1 MSAIETIEDALLAK
15 VVARISTATTQRG
28 AKAIE
33 DIPVTSLPYA
43 FTASPSISSEAVAF
57 EQRVRRTG
65 INVVVVW
72 KRPADA
78 TGTGT
83 LRAAVINDL
92 EAIETAIEETDPTLA
107 ATVKAARVDQMF
119 LDENPDS
126 PFYVGVIVVVVE
138 ERR

>member
-33 DIPVTSLPYA
+33 DIPPTSLPYA
-43 FTASPSISSEAVAF
+43 FTASPAISSEAVDF
-57 EQRVRRTG
+57 EQRIRRTG
-65 INVVVVW
+65 VNVVIVW

-78 TGTGT
+78 SGTGS
-83 LRAAVINDL
+83 LRAAVLNDI
-92 EAIETAIEETDPTLA
+92 EAIETAIEETDPTLSS
-107 ATVKAARVDQMF
+107 TVKAARVDSFF

-126 PFYVGVIVVVVE
+126 NVYVGVLGIVVE

>member
-1 MSAIETIEDALLAK
+1 MSAIETIENALLAK
-15 VVARISTATTQRG
+15 VVAQIATVTTQRG

-43 FTASPSISSEAVAF
+43 FTASPAISSEAVDF

-65 INVVVVW
+65 INVVIVW

-78 TGTGT
+78 SGAGS
-83 LRAAVINDL
+83 LRAEALTDI

-107 ATVKAARVDQMF
+107 ATVKAARVESFF
-119 LDENPDS
+119 LDENPES
-126 PFYVGVIVVVVE
+126 NVYVGVLGIVVE